1 MKTTLDLPDNLV
13 RELKLRAL
21 LQGQTVKSLVA
32 EILGQGLG
40 VSGRVTAEVLPVRSM
55 VEVGTDGLP
64 FIRTCAVAPASQM
77 SVHELLNL
85 EQESQLEKDL
95 QRARITG

>member
-64 FIRTCAVAPASQM
+64 VIRTCAVAPASQM
-77 SVHELLNL
+77 SVDELLNL
-85 EQESQLEKDL
+85 EQESQLEEDL